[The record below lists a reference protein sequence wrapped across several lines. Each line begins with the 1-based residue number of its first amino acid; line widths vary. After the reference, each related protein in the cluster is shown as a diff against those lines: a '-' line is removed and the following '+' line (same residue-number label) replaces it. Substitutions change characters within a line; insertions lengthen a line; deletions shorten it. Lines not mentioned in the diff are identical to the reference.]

1 MAKKKTAAKSEP
13 TTTKKKAPATTAKT
27 AEPKASTTK
36 TATTTKAST
45 TKTAARSS
53 KSTSTTSSAMPMV
66 DTDLAAQ
73 AAAQM
78 LAAGLGRRDQNA
90 QSDEDKREGSL
101 IRQLKADLNKG
112 HAQTVSN
119 VLDKGAPQGTKRSGA
134 DLPFGQKQVGRNQT
148 FGADV
153 TRSGVPRRTSG

>member
-1 MAKKKTAAKSEP
+1 
-13 TTTKKKAPATTAKT
+13 
-27 AEPKASTTK
+27 
-36 TATTTKAST
+36 
-45 TKTAARSS
+45 
-53 KSTSTTSSAMPMV
+53 MV

-78 LAAGLGRRDQNA
+78 LAAGLGRREQN
-90 QSDEDKREGSL
+90 QSEEEKREGSL

-112 HAQTVSN
+112 HAQTVSS
-119 VLDKGAPQGTKRSGA
+119 VLDKGAPQGSRKPS

-148 FGADV
+148 YGADV

>member
-1 MAKKKTAAKSEP
+1 MAKTKTEAKSAAKSEA
-13 TTTKKKAPATTAKT
+13 TAKKKAAPAVKKPEAKP
-27 AEPKASTTK
+27 EPKSAPSSK
-36 TATTTKAST
+36 SS
-45 TKTAARSS
+45 RSS
-53 KSTSTTSSAMPMV
+53 KPGAAPAMPLV

-78 LAAGLGRRDQNA
+78 LAAGLGRREQ
-90 QSDEDKREGSL
+90 QTEEDKREGSL

-119 VLDKGAPQGTKRSGA
+119 VLDKGTPQGGKKSSGM
-134 DLPFGQKQVGRNQT
+134 PFGQKQVGRNQT
-148 FGADV
+148 YGADV